1 MINEYCPHLNT
12 YSTHNYIPVTHPVN
26 KLFPNVGTMSSVM
39 KRRDQGLEII
49 RWLFNNFFLM
59 LCIYISNEIKKK
71 IEISEKEIE
80 QVVEKVEEN
89 LVEVSETTEV
99 K

>member
-1 MINEYCPHLNT
+1 
-12 YSTHNYIPVTHPVN
+12 
-26 KLFPNVGTMSSVM
+26 
-39 KRRDQGLEII
+39 
-49 RWLFNNFFLM
+49 M

-80 QVVEKVEEN
+80 QVVEKVEVN